1 MELTSALL
9 PGQEL
14 HDYLA
19 EPGLHEG
26 TNLLG
31 VPVRLVTRWADV
43 KDFVSDEDA
52 FPGGASYRVNIEPV
66 VGRTFISMDGE
77 EHLQVRKLAM
87 PAFQSKPVAR
97 FVERDL
103 VPLAHEVVDRFAA
116 RGEADLVAEVAHV
129 LPFLAISRKLGL
141 PQPSERHQRAI
152 ARSLLTHLTT
162 PEVAARAADSV
173 TELVQPLLDERR
185 LAPQPDVLSHL
196 LGTGLTDEEVVSH
209 VRLLYAVGANTV
221 SDMMSNL
228 FSLVLRDDSLLDRAR
243 QDPAS
248 RPRIVGEC
256 LRYEPAVAQLPRIAA
271 HGGTVAGDDVG
282 PGTLVVASLA
292 AANRDPDV
300 FDRPHVLDPDRS
312 ETELMSFG
320 QGPKF
325 CPGWNL
331 ARSELLAALEVV
343 LERLPG
349 LQCVEAT
356 APEGAILRQTR
367 SVRVRWDPRAS

>member
-9 PGQEL
+9 PGQQL

-19 EPGLHEG
+19 DPAQHAAAD
-26 TNLLG
+26 LLG
-31 VPVRLVTRWADV
+31 IPVRLVTRWADV
-43 KDFVSDEDA
+43 KDFVTDEDA

-87 PAFQSKPVAR
+87 PAFQSKPVTR
-97 FVERDL
+97 FVESDL

-141 PQPSERHQRAI
+141 PQPSERQQRAI

-162 PEVAARAADSV
+162 PDVAARAADSV

-185 LAPQPDVLSHL
+185 AEPRPDVLSHL

-221 SDMMSNL
+221 SDMMGNL
-228 FSLVLRDDSLLDRAR
+228 LGLVLGDEDLLDRAR
-243 QDPAS
+243 HDPAS
-248 RPRIVGEC
+248 RPALVGEC
-256 LRYEPAVAQLPRIAA
+256 LRYEPAVALLPRVAA
-271 HGGTVAGDDVG
+271 HGGTVAGEEVA
-282 PGTLVVASLA
+282 PGTLVVAALA

-331 ARSELLAALEVV
+331 ARAELLAALEVV
-343 LERLPG
+343 IDRLPG
-349 LQCVEAT
+349 LRCVDAT
-356 APEGAILRQTR
+356 EPEGAILRQTR